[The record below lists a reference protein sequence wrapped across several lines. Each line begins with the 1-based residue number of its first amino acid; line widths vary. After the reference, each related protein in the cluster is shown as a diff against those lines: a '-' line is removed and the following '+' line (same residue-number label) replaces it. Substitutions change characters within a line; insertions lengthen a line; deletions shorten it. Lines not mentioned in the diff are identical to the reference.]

1 MIDEID
7 EEQVILGEK
16 ETTIKKS
23 SDYNTEKQI
32 YQQNNVQTY
41 LSGDIFPLKGDFT
54 FLISWSTLSAK
65 FDIFLMLTQIYLY

>member
-23 SDYNTEKQI
+23 SDYSTEKQI
-32 YQQNNVQTY
+32 YNENHVQTY
-41 LSGDIFPLKGDFT
+41 LSGDIFPLKGDFL
-54 FLISWSTLSAK
+54 FLILDLLSLHNSL
-65 FDIFLMLTQIYLY
+65 FS